1 MQTLVWIL
9 AAGGLVG
16 WISFSF
22 LRFNAERGVAVSML
36 IGAVGALV
44 GAKTIAPMFLTVA
57 TPPGEVTLPLILF
70 AAGAAVAFAAL
81 AEMLNRRF
89 GV

>member
-1 MQTLVWIL
+1 MQTLVWI
-9 AAGGLVG
+9 AAGALVG
-16 WISFSF
+16 WMSYSF
-22 LRFNAERGVAVSML
+22 LRFNSERGAVVSML

-44 GAKTIAPMFLTVA
+44 GAKTLAPMFLTGA
-57 TPPGEVTLPLILF
+57 TPPDEVTLPLALF

-81 AEMLNRRF
+81 ADMVNRRF